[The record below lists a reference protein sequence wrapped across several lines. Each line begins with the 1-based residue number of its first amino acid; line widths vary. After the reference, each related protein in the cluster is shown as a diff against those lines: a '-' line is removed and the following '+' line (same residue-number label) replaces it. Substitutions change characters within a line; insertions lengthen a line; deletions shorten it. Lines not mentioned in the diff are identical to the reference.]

1 MLWDNIVYI
10 LFILAFT
17 TIMAFYVYAQQDA
30 SAVWADYYA
39 KEIVKVVDTS
49 QPGEAITLDVHRATI
64 IAKDHQIPYNQ
75 IFSFDNLHH
84 AVCVQLSRGR
94 ATCYGYFTDVLL
106 TEPTIELGVPIN
118 VLHFNVTETSYAP
131 GKVSS

>member
-49 QPGEAITLDVHRATI
+49 QPGEAITLDVHR
-64 IAKDHQIPYNQ
+64 
-75 IFSFDNLHH
+75 
-84 AVCVQLSRGR
+84 
-94 ATCYGYFTDVLL
+94 TDKTGKIYIHLYKWVGFGWKLL
-106 TEPTIELGVPIN
+106 EYQDANTKI
-118 VLHFNVTETSYAP
+118 
-131 GKVSS
+131 